1 MKMKRKMITVP
12 LCGDIYELTCRENRM
27 IAIGR
32 TSPTDFARML
42 DAITNAYSGDKRK
55 VSARIRELAS
65 ELSKLYKR
73 DCNIMLL
80 PEFLVSGTETIE
92 LKTKQL

>member
-1 MKMKRKMITVP
+1 
-12 LCGDIYELTCRENRM
+12 M
-27 IAIGR
+27 IAIGQ

-42 DAITNAYSGDKRK
+42 DAIADAYSGDKRK